1 MARRKTPPRLI
12 HPDPIY
18 QDVIV
23 SKLIN
28 HVMERGKKSVARKI
42 VYGAFALIKEKSK
55 KEPLEIFQQA
65 MENISPFV
73 EVRSRRIGGATYQVP
88 VEVKGNRKFSLALR
102 WLLAAARALKG
113 KPMAQK
119 LAEEILLAAKKEGTA
134 FRKKEDTH
142 RMADAN
148 RAFAHFA

>member
-1 MARRKTPPRLI
+1 
-12 HPDPIY
+12 
-18 QDVIV
+18 
-23 SKLIN
+23 
-28 HVMERGKKSVARKI
+28 MERGKKSVARKI

-55 KEPLEIFQQA
+55 KEPLEVFQLA
-65 MENISPFV
+65 MENVSPFV

-102 WLLAAARALKG
+102 WLLTAARSQKG
-113 KPMAQK
+113 KQMK
-119 LAEEILLAAKKEGTA
+119 LTLEEEILLASKKEGTA
-134 FRKKEDTH
+134 FKKKEDVH

>member
-1 MARRKTPPRLI
+1 
-12 HPDPIY
+12 
-18 QDVIV
+18 
-23 SKLIN
+23 
-28 HVMERGKKSVARKI
+28 MERGKKSVARQI
-42 VYGAFALIKEKSK
+42 VYGAFTLIKEKSK

-102 WLLAAARALKG
+102 WLLVAARSQKG

-134 FRKKEDTH
+134 FRKKEETH

>member
-1 MARRKTPPRLI
+1 MARSKTPLRVI

-42 VYGAFALIKEKSK
+42 VYGAFTLIKEKSK
-55 KEPLEIFQQA
+55 KEPLEIFKQA

-102 WLLAAARALKG
+102 WLLLAARSQKG
-113 KPMAQK
+113 KPMSIYTNPRHA
-119 LAEEILLAAKKEGTA
+119 
-134 FRKKEDTH
+134 
-142 RMADAN
+142 
-148 RAFAHFA
+148 

>member
-1 MARRKTPPRLI
+1 M
-12 HPDPIY
+12 
-18 QDVIV
+18 
-23 SKLIN
+23 
-28 HVMERGKKSVARKI
+28 
-42 VYGAFALIKEKSK
+42 IKEKSK

-102 WLLAAARALKG
+102 WLLVAARSQKG

-134 FRKKEDTH
+134 FRKKEETH

>member
-1 MARRKTPPRLI
+1 MARRKTPPRFI
-12 HPDPIY
+12 APDPIY
-18 QDVIV
+18 HDVIV

-28 HVMERGKKSVARKI
+28 HVMERGKKSTARTI
-42 VYGAFALIKEKSK
+42 VYDAFTLIKEKSK
-55 KEPLEIFQQA
+55 KDPLPIFQQA
-65 MENISPFV
+65 MENISPFL

-102 WLLAAARALKG
+102 WLLGAARSQKG

-134 FRKKEDTH
+134 FKKKEETH

>member
-1 MARRKTPPRLI
+1 MRRDLTSTKGEMFSI
-12 HPDPIY
+12 ACWNI
-18 QDVIV
+18 
-23 SKLIN
+23 S
-28 HVMERGKKSVARKI
+28 RGSFLLFS
-42 VYGAFALIKEKSK
+42 FALIKEKSK
-55 KEPLEIFQQA
+55 KEPLEIFQHA

-102 WLLAAARALKG
+102 WLLAAARSQKG

-119 LAEEILLAAKKEGTA
+119 LAEEILLASKKEGTA
-134 FRKKEDTH
+134 FRKKEETH

>member
-1 MARRKTPPRLI
+1 
-12 HPDPIY
+12 
-18 QDVIV
+18 
-23 SKLIN
+23 
-28 HVMERGKKSVARKI
+28 MERGKKSVARKI

-65 MENISPFV
+65 IENISPFV

-102 WLLAAARALKG
+102 WLLTAARSQKG
-113 KPMAQK
+113 KQMKLK
-119 LAEEILLAAKKEGTA
+119 LAEEILLASKKEGTA
-134 FRKKEDTH
+134 FKKKEDVH

>member
-1 MARRKTPPRLI
+1 
-12 HPDPIY
+12 
-18 QDVIV
+18 
-23 SKLIN
+23 
-28 HVMERGKKSVARKI
+28 MERGKKSVARKI

-65 MENISPFV
+65 IENISPFV

-102 WLLAAARALKG
+102 WLLTAARSQKG
-113 KPMAQK
+113 KPMALK
-119 LAEEILLAAKKEGTA
+119 LAEEILLASKKEGTA
-134 FRKKEDTH
+134 FKKREDVH

>member
-1 MARRKTPPRLI
+1 M
-12 HPDPIY
+12 
-18 QDVIV
+18 
-23 SKLIN
+23 
-28 HVMERGKKSVARKI
+28 
-42 VYGAFALIKEKSK
+42 IKEKSK
-55 KEPLEIFQQA
+55 KEPLEIFQLA

-88 VEVKGNRKFSLALR
+88 VEVKGNRKVSLALS
-102 WLLAAARALKG
+102 WLLGAARSQKG

>member
-1 MARRKTPPRLI
+1 M
-12 HPDPIY
+12 
-18 QDVIV
+18 
-23 SKLIN
+23 
-28 HVMERGKKSVARKI
+28 
-42 VYGAFALIKEKSK
+42 IKEKSK

-102 WLLAAARALKG
+102 WLLVAARSQKG

-119 LAEEILLAAKKEGTA
+119 LAEEILLASKKEGTA
-134 FRKKEDTH
+134 FRKKEETH